1 MDYFDMIQKSVDFIE
16 NHICDDIQTEEIA
29 RNSACSPYHFQRIF
43 SAVTG
48 DSVKEYVRK
57 RRLSLAAKDLAGSDV
72 KVIDVALKY
81 GYETPEAFTKA
92 FKKFH
97 DSTPMF
103 VKRSGSFRY
112 REKAFVQVYK
122 SMIIEGGIEMD
133 YKIVEKDSFKV
144 IGPELKVRN
153 DNGDNFR
160 LIPKFWDKFEKD
172 GMYEVIK
179 SMPNVINKGDAIMGM
194 CADFDGVNTFDYLIC
209 VEAGSFDHIPEG
221 MVGKTVPKQKYAVF
235 TAEGKM
241 PEAIQ
246 KTWKY
251 IYGKWFPISGRER
264 ADGPDFEYYDK
275 RSEKNDENCEVDI
288 YIPIK

>member
-1 MDYFDMIQKSVDFIE
+1 
-16 NHICDDIQTEEIA
+16 
-29 RNSACSPYHFQRIF
+29 
-43 SAVTG
+43 
-48 DSVKEYVRK
+48 
-57 RRLSLAAKDLAGSDV
+57 
-72 KVIDVALKY
+72 
-81 GYETPEAFTKA
+81 
-92 FKKFH
+92 
-97 DSTPMF
+97 
-103 VKRSGSFRY
+103 
-112 REKAFVQVYK
+112 
-122 SMIIEGGIEMD
+122 MD

-179 SMPNVINKGDAIMGM
+179 NMPNVINKGDAIMGM

-235 TAEGKM
+235 TAKGKM

-246 KTWKY
+246 KRGNIFMASGSLYQAGNVRTALTLSTMIRDQKKMMRIVKLTF
-251 IYGKWFPISGRER
+251 IYL
-264 ADGPDFEYYDK
+264 
-275 RSEKNDENCEVDI
+275 
-288 YIPIK
+288 